1 MSAWPGEAVQ
11 VIVYQEG
18 SGWVGQCLQL
28 DVSARAETLDAVPY
42 ELQRELV
49 EQIVSARMA
58 ARTPF
63 ANISPA
69 PQRFWD
75 LFLDGAPLAHP
86 SQLEIRVAH
95 GAIMPA
101 PTERRIA

>member
-1 MSAWPGEAVQ
+1 
-11 VIVYQEG
+11 
-18 SGWVGQCLQL
+18 L
-28 DVSARAETLDAVPY
+28 DLSARAETLDAVPY
-42 ELQRELV
+42 ELQRQLV

-63 ANISPA
+63 ADISPA

-75 LFLDGAPLAHP
+75 LFRDGAPLANLP
-86 SQLEIRVAH
+86 ELEIRVAP
-95 GAIMPA
+95 GAIMPV